1 MNFSFLNK
9 NVSDT
14 QIKLKN
20 RIWLYL
26 ASFIIL
32 FLLVVPSLVVI
43 PMSFSAGQYLEF
55 PPKEWSLRWYEN
67 YFFSWKVENGFN
79 DWMSATWT
87 SVKVAI
93 LTVIM
98 ATPIGTMAA
107 YGLVNGSSRLS
118 KILFPIFISPMMV
131 PIILVAIGLFYFFV
145 QFKLLN
151 TVTGLVL
158 GHSLVAM
165 PLVLIIV
172 SAGLKN
178 YDMNQEKVARSL
190 GATRFRAFRE
200 ITLPQIK
207 FSIIS
212 ASLIAFL
219 TSFDEI
225 IISLFVAGGDNST
238 ITRSMFLS
246 LRDQIDPTIAAI
258 STILII
264 VSSGL
269 LILLFAANLPA
280 SAEPEEPAPTIT

>member
-1 MNFSFLNK
+1 MSFLNK
-9 NVSDT
+9 NVSET
-14 QIKLKN
+14 QIRLKS
-20 RIWLYL
+20 RLWLYIF
-26 ASFIIL
+26 SFITL
-32 FLLVVPSLVVI
+32 FLLIVPSLVVI
-43 PMSFSAGQYLEF
+43 PMSFSASQYLEF
-55 PPKEWSLRWYEN
+55 PPQEWSLRWYEN

-79 DWMSATWT
+79 DWMAATWT
-87 SVKVAI
+87 SIKVAV
-93 LTVIM
+93 LTIFV
-98 ATPIGTMAA
+98 AVPIGTMAA
-107 YGLVNGSSRLS
+107 YGLVNSSSRTS

-145 QFKLLN
+145 QFKLVGSVL
-151 TVTGLVL
+151 GLVI
-158 GHSLVAM
+158 GHSLVAL

-172 SAGLKN
+172 FSALKN

-190 GATRFRAFRE
+190 GAGRFRAFRE

-238 ITRSMFLS
+238 ITRSMFLA

-264 VSSGL
+264 ISSGL
-269 LILLFAANLPA
+269 LIIVQLLGNNKDQH
-280 SAEPEEPAPTIT
+280 

>member
-1 MNFSFLNK
+1 MSFLNK
-9 NVSDT
+9 NVSET
-14 QIKLKN
+14 QIRLKN
-20 RIWLYL
+20 RLWLYIF
-26 ASFIIL
+26 SFITL
-32 FLLVVPSLVVI
+32 FLLIVPSLVVI
-43 PMSFSAGQYLEF
+43 PMSFSASQYLEF
-55 PPKEWSLRWYEN
+55 PPREWSLRWYEN

-79 DWMSATWT
+79 DWMAATWT
-87 SVKVAI
+87 SIKVAI
-93 LTVIM
+93 LTIFV
-98 ATPIGTMAA
+98 AVPIGTMAA
-107 YGLVNGSSRLS
+107 YGLVNSSARIS

-145 QFKLLN
+145 QFKLVGSIL
-151 TVTGLVL
+151 GLVI
-158 GHSLVAM
+158 GHSLVAL

-172 SAGLKN
+172 FSALKN

-190 GATRFRAFRE
+190 GAGRFRAFRE

-212 ASLIAFL
+212 AALIAFL

-238 ITRSMFLS
+238 ITRSMFLA

-264 VSSGL
+264 ISSGL
-269 LILLFAANLPA
+269 LIIVQLLGNKKDQH
-280 SAEPEEPAPTIT
+280 

>member
-1 MNFSFLNK
+1 MSFLKK
-9 NVSDT
+9 NVSET
-14 QIKLKN
+14 QIRLKD
-20 RIWLYL
+20 RLWLYIF
-26 ASFIIL
+26 SFIVL
-32 FLLVVPSLVVI
+32 FLLIVPSLVVI
-43 PMSFSAGQYLEF
+43 PMSFSASQYLEF
-55 PPKEWSLRWYEN
+55 PPREWSLRWYEN

-79 DWMSATWT
+79 DWMQATWT
-87 SVKVAI
+87 SIKVAI
-93 LTVIM
+93 LTIFV

-107 YGLVNGSSRLS
+107 YGLINSNSRVS

-145 QFKLLN
+145 QFKLVGSIL
-151 TVTGLVL
+151 GLVL

-165 PLVLIIV
+165 PLVLIITF
-172 SAGLKN
+172 SALKN

-238 ITRSMFLS
+238 ITRSMFLA

-258 STILII
+258 STILILI
-264 VSSGL
+264 SSGL
-269 LILLFAANLPA
+269 LIFIQLIGNKND
-280 SAEPEEPAPTIT
+280 

>member
-1 MNFSFLNK
+1 MASGFLNK
-9 NVSDT
+9 NVSET

-20 RIWLYL
+20 RIWLY
-26 ASFIIL
+26 AISFIVL
-32 FLLVVPSLVVI
+32 FLLIVPSLVVI
-43 PMSFSAGQYLEF
+43 PMSFSASQYLEF

-67 YFFSWKVENGFN
+67 YFFYWKGNGFN

-87 SVKVAI
+87 SVKVAV
-93 LTVIM
+93 LTIFV

-145 QFKLLN
+145 QFKLVNSVL
-151 TVTGLVL
+151 GLVL

-172 SAGLKN
+172 FSALKN

-207 FSIIS
+207 FSIVS

-238 ITRSMFLS
+238 ITRSMFLA

-269 LILLFAANLPA
+269 LISVQLLGNKDK
-280 SAEPEEPAPTIT
+280 SS

>member
-1 MNFSFLNK
+1 MSFLNK
-9 NVSDT
+9 NVSET
-14 QIKLKN
+14 QIRLKN
-20 RIWLYL
+20 RLWLYIF
-26 ASFIIL
+26 SFITL
-32 FLLVVPSLVVI
+32 FLLIVPSLVVI
-43 PMSFSAGQYLEF
+43 PMSFSASQYLEF
-55 PPKEWSLRWYEN
+55 PPREWSLRWYEN

-79 DWMSATWT
+79 DWMAATWT
-87 SVKVAI
+87 SIKVAV
-93 LTVIM
+93 LTIFV
-98 ATPIGTMAA
+98 AVPIGTMAA
-107 YGLVNGSSRLS
+107 YGLVNSSSRIS

-145 QFKLLN
+145 QFKLVGSVL
-151 TVTGLVL
+151 GLVI
-158 GHSLVAM
+158 GHSLVAL

-172 SAGLKN
+172 FSALKN

-190 GATRFRAFRE
+190 GAGRFRAFRE

-238 ITRSMFLS
+238 ITRSMFLA

-264 VSSGL
+264 ISSGL
-269 LILLFAANLPA
+269 LIIVQLLGNKKDQN
-280 SAEPEEPAPTIT
+280 

>member
-1 MNFSFLNK
+1 MSFLNK
-9 NVSDT
+9 NVSET
-14 QIKLKN
+14 QIRLKN
-20 RIWLYL
+20 RLWLYIF
-26 ASFIIL
+26 SFITL
-32 FLLVVPSLVVI
+32 FLLIVPSLVVI
-43 PMSFSAGQYLEF
+43 PMSFSASQYLEF
-55 PPKEWSLRWYEN
+55 PPRGWSLRWYEN

-79 DWMSATWT
+79 DWMAATWT
-87 SVKVAI
+87 SIKVAI
-93 LTVIM
+93 LTIFV
-98 ATPIGTMAA
+98 AVPIGTMAA
-107 YGLVNGSSRLS
+107 YGLVNSSARIS

-145 QFKLLN
+145 QFKLVGSIL
-151 TVTGLVL
+151 GLVI
-158 GHSLVAM
+158 GHSLVAL

-172 SAGLKN
+172 FSALKN

-190 GATRFRAFRE
+190 GAGRFRAFRE

-238 ITRSMFLS
+238 ITRSMFLA

-264 VSSGL
+264 ISSGL
-269 LILLFAANLPA
+269 LIIVQLLGNKKDHHQ
-280 SAEPEEPAPTIT
+280 

>member
-1 MNFSFLNK
+1 MNYMQFLNK
-9 NVSDT
+9 NVSET
-14 QIKLKN
+14 QIRLKD
-20 RIWLYL
+20 RLWLYIF
-26 ASFIIL
+26 SYIIL
-32 FLLVVPSLVVI
+32 FLLIVPSLVVI
-43 PMSFSAGQYLEF
+43 PMSFSASQYLEF

-79 DWMSATWT
+79 DWMQATWT
-87 SVKVAI
+87 SFKVAVLTI
-93 LTVIM
+93 LV
-98 ATPIGTMAA
+98 AVPVGTMAA
-107 YGLVNGSSRLS
+107 YGLVNSNSRIT

-145 QFKLLN
+145 QFKLVGSIL
-151 TVTGLVL
+151 GLVL

-172 SAGLKN
+172 FSALKN

-190 GATRFRAFRE
+190 GATRFRAFTE

-207 FSIIS
+207 FSLIS

-238 ITRSMFLS
+238 VTRSMFLA

-264 VSSGL
+264 ISSGL
-269 LILLFAANLPA
+269 LIIVQLIGANQNK
-280 SAEPEEPAPTIT
+280 S

>member
-1 MNFSFLNK
+1 MSFLNK
-9 NVSDT
+9 NVSET
-14 QIKLKN
+14 QIRLKN
-20 RIWLYL
+20 RLWLYIF
-26 ASFIIL
+26 SFITL
-32 FLLVVPSLVVI
+32 FLLIVPSLVVI
-43 PMSFSAGQYLEF
+43 PMSFSASQYLEF
-55 PPKEWSLRWYEN
+55 PPREWSLRWYEN
-67 YFFSWKVENGFN
+67 YFFSWKVQNGFN
-79 DWMSATWT
+79 DWMAATWT
-87 SVKVAI
+87 SIKVAV
-93 LTVIM
+93 LTIFV
-98 ATPIGTMAA
+98 AVPIGTMAA
-107 YGLVNGSSRLS
+107 YGLVNSSARIS

-145 QFKLLN
+145 QFKLVGSVL
-151 TVTGLVL
+151 GLVI
-158 GHSLVAM
+158 GHSLVAL

-172 SAGLKN
+172 FSALKN

-190 GATRFRAFRE
+190 GAGRFRAFRE

-238 ITRSMFLS
+238 ITRSMFLA

-264 VSSGL
+264 ISSGL
-269 LILLFAANLPA
+269 LIILQLLGNKKDQH
-280 SAEPEEPAPTIT
+280 

>member
-1 MNFSFLNK
+1 MSFLNK
-9 NVSDT
+9 NVSET
-14 QIKLKN
+14 QIRLKN
-20 RIWLYL
+20 RLWLYIF
-26 ASFIIL
+26 SFITL
-32 FLLVVPSLVVI
+32 FLLIVPSLVVI
-43 PMSFSAGQYLEF
+43 PMSFSASQYLEF
-55 PPKEWSLRWYEN
+55 PPQEWSLRWYEN

-79 DWMSATWT
+79 DWMAATWT
-87 SVKVAI
+87 SIKVAV
-93 LTVIM
+93 LTIFV
-98 ATPIGTMAA
+98 AVPIGTMAA
-107 YGLVNGSSRLS
+107 YGLVNSSSRTS

-145 QFKLLN
+145 QFKLVGSVL
-151 TVTGLVL
+151 GLVI
-158 GHSLVAM
+158 GHSLVAL

-172 SAGLKN
+172 FSALKN

-190 GATRFRAFRE
+190 GAGRFRAFRE
-200 ITLPQIK
+200 ITLPHIK

-238 ITRSMFLS
+238 ITRSMFLA

-264 VSSGL
+264 ISSGL
-269 LILLFAANLPA
+269 LIIVQLLGNNKDQH
-280 SAEPEEPAPTIT
+280 

>member
-1 MNFSFLNK
+1 M
-9 NVSDT
+9 
-14 QIKLKN
+14 
-20 RIWLYL
+20 
-26 ASFIIL
+26 
-32 FLLVVPSLVVI
+32 
-43 PMSFSAGQYLEF
+43 EF

-93 LTVIM
+93 LTIIV

-145 QFKLLN
+145 QFKL
-151 TVTGLVL
+151 VGSVFGLVL

-172 SAGLKN
+172 FSALKN

-207 FSIIS
+207 FSIVS

-238 ITRSMFLS
+238 ITRSMFLA

-269 LILLFAANLPA
+269 LILVQLLGNKDK
-280 SAEPEEPAPTIT
+280 ST

>member
-1 MNFSFLNK
+1 MSFLNK
-9 NVSDT
+9 NVSET
-14 QIKLKN
+14 QIRLKN
-20 RIWLYL
+20 RLWLYIF
-26 ASFIIL
+26 SFITL
-32 FLLVVPSLVVI
+32 FLLIVPSLVVI
-43 PMSFSAGQYLEF
+43 PMSFSSSQYLEF
-55 PPKEWSLRWYEN
+55 PPREWSLRWYEN

-79 DWMSATWT
+79 DWMAATWT
-87 SVKVAI
+87 SIKVAV
-93 LTVIM
+93 LTIFV
-98 ATPIGTMAA
+98 AVPIGTMAA
-107 YGLVNGSSRLS
+107 YGLVNSSSRTS

-145 QFKLLN
+145 QFKLVGSVL
-151 TVTGLVL
+151 GLVI
-158 GHSLVAM
+158 GHSLVAL

-172 SAGLKN
+172 FSALKN

-190 GATRFRAFRE
+190 GAGRFRAFRE

-238 ITRSMFLS
+238 ITRSMFLAF
-246 LRDQIDPTIAAI
+246 RDQIDPTIAAI

-264 VSSGL
+264 ISSGL
-269 LILLFAANLPA
+269 LIIVQLLGNNKDQH
-280 SAEPEEPAPTIT
+280 

>member
-1 MNFSFLNK
+1 MSFLSK
-9 NVSDT
+9 NVSET
-14 QIKLKN
+14 QIRLKN
-20 RIWLYL
+20 RLWLYIF
-26 ASFIIL
+26 SFITL
-32 FLLVVPSLVVI
+32 FLLIVPSLVVI
-43 PMSFSAGQYLEF
+43 PMSFSASQYLEF
-55 PPKEWSLRWYEN
+55 PPQEWSLRWYEN

-79 DWMSATWT
+79 DWMAATWT
-87 SVKVAI
+87 SIKVAV
-93 LTVIM
+93 LTIFV
-98 ATPIGTMAA
+98 AVPIGTMAA
-107 YGLVNGSSRLS
+107 YGLVNSSSRTS

-145 QFKLLN
+145 QFKLVGSVL
-151 TVTGLVL
+151 GLVI
-158 GHSLVAM
+158 GHSLVAL

-172 SAGLKN
+172 FSALKN

-190 GATRFRAFRE
+190 GAGRFRAFRE

-238 ITRSMFLS
+238 ITRSMFLA

-264 VSSGL
+264 ISSGL
-269 LILLFAANLPA
+269 LIIVQLLGNNKDQH
-280 SAEPEEPAPTIT
+280 

>member
-1 MNFSFLNK
+1 MSFLNK
-9 NVSDT
+9 NVSET
-14 QIKLKN
+14 QIRLKN
-20 RIWLYL
+20 RLWLYIF
-26 ASFIIL
+26 SFITL
-32 FLLVVPSLVVI
+32 FLLIVPSLVVI
-43 PMSFSAGQYLEF
+43 PMSFSASQYLEF
-55 PPKEWSLRWYEN
+55 PPREWSLRWYEN

-79 DWMSATWT
+79 DWMAATWT
-87 SVKVAI
+87 SIKVAV
-93 LTVIM
+93 LTIFV
-98 ATPIGTMAA
+98 AVPIGTMAA
-107 YGLVNGSSRLS
+107 YGLVNSSARIS

-145 QFKLLN
+145 QFKLVGSIL
-151 TVTGLVL
+151 GLVI
-158 GHSLVAM
+158 GHSLVAL

-172 SAGLKN
+172 FSALKN

-190 GATRFRAFRE
+190 GAGRFRAFRE

-238 ITRSMFLS
+238 ITRSMFLA

-264 VSSGL
+264 ISSGL
-269 LILLFAANLPA
+269 LIIVQLLGNNKDQH
-280 SAEPEEPAPTIT
+280 